1 MKTMNVSK
9 QMVWWQTASNL
20 EVWECVMLKDVKK
33 DVTPLAYASEQ
44 IGRSTG
50 KSIFIYEAGDG
61 GGWEYRRKEAMKKA
75 EDISNGVGSF
85 RN

>member
-33 DVTPLAYASEQ
+33 DVTPLASASEQ
-44 IGRSTG
+44 RSAVALASPSSSTRLET
-50 KSIFIYEAGDG
+50 EAGG
-61 GGWEYRRKEAMKKA
+61 NIAAKRR
-75 EDISNGVGSF
+75 
-85 RN
+85 